1 MLLTI
6 DIGNTLIDFGLWKG
20 EELTLVY
27 QAAAKPI
34 RSEDE
39 YRSVVELFLQS
50 KRIDPHEVDDAILSS
65 VVPPLATIFRKITLD
80 VFGIRPKVVGPR
92 LKTGIAIRT
101 DNPAEVGADLV
112 ADAVG
117 GLARYGTNL
126 FLADLGTANKFIY
139 VDQNGAFAGCAI
151 APGLAQGAASLSRD
165 TAALPLASLLRPRNV
180 IGTNTNDSMN
190 AGILYTN
197 VYAVEGFLK
206 EFEKEA
212 GVALKPILTGGNA
225 VFVKDLLPSFT
236 YDPNLLLYG
245 LKEIARRNRK

>member
-1 MLLTI
+1 MLLTV

-20 EELTLVY
+20 DELFLVY
-27 QAAAKPI
+27 QAATKPI

-50 KRIDPHEVDDAILSS
+50 KHIDAKEVDDAILSS
-65 VVPPLATIFRKITLD
+65 VVPPLAPLFRKIILD
-80 VFGIRPKVVGPR
+80 VFAVRPKVVGPR
-92 LKTGIAIRT
+92 LKTGLAIHT

-117 GLARYGTNL
+117 GVARYGNGL
-126 FLADLGTANKFIY
+126 FLADLGTANKYIY

-165 TAALPLASLLRPRNV
+165 TAALPLASLLFPRHV

-197 VYAVEGFLK
+197 VYASEGFANA
-206 EFEKEA
+206 FEAEA
-212 GVALKPILTGGNA
+212 GTSLRRILTGGNA
-225 VFVKDLLPSFT
+225 IYVKDLLPSFT
-236 YDPNLLLYG
+236 YDPNLLLFG
-245 LKEIARRNRK
+245 LKEMAKRNRK